1 MTKLMVDKHAR
12 KIYAK
17 HAIPVL
23 AETVQKGYQDD
34 TYRVKYEL
42 INSDHST
49 KAKFRVEDIF
59 DFPKD
64 KNVNARENEE
74 NKERKTYQKSLC
86 IPKTKN
92 DLIDEI
98 TDQGYIITYDPPGG
112 DIVSSWQSVIL
123 Y

>member
-17 HAIPVL
+17 HALPVL

-42 INSDHST
+42 INSDDST
-49 KAKFRVEDIF
+49 KAKFRVKFRVEDIF

-74 NKERKTYQKSLC
+74 NKERKTY
-86 IPKTKN
+86 
-92 DLIDEI
+92 
-98 TDQGYIITYDPPGG
+98 
-112 DIVSSWQSVIL
+112 
-123 Y
+123 